1 MNFKVELYKKLSD
14 DFRLMADIYFNS
26 NSTSISLYFS
36 EVFDNANEST
46 INEIIEF
53 LTNVV
58 NIKRNVE
65 ESNVFQKDNVKD
77 FRLPHFNKV

>member
-1 MNFKVELYKKLSD
+1 MDFKVELCKKLSD
-14 DFRLMADIYFNS
+14 DFRLMADIYFSS
-26 NSTSISLYFS
+26 NSTNISLYFS
-36 EVFDNANEST
+36 EVVDNANENT

-58 NIKRNVE
+58 NIKRNIE

-77 FRLPHFNKV
+77 FPPHFNRV